1 MAQIAPIIP
10 DRFTSAIPHYVSGR
24 PRYSDRLIAKLA
36 DETKLTPSSRV
47 LDLGCGPG
55 SLTIPLSRYA
65 GTTIGIDID
74 PEMIATAEAA
84 AKDAGAVIDWRVG
97 TSFDLDSA
105 LAPLDLVTIARAFH
119 WMDRQAT
126 LQRLDTL
133 IAPAGSIALVNTELH
148 SAPELKWHDAFEELR
163 TGHGRF
169 DDFYRWRK
177 GNDWEAHQSVLL
189 RSPFSVVE
197 SISVFEKRMTPLD
210 EIVAR
215 ALSFSANSPAALGE
229 DGRRVYEHAVRA
241 RMLSLSPEGI
251 FPEIVETVAIIA
263 KRPA

>member
-105 LAPLDLVTIARAFH
+105 LAPLDLVTIARA
-119 WMDRQAT
+119 
-126 LQRLDTL
+126 L
-133 IAPAGSIALVNTELH
+133 
-148 SAPELKWHDAFEELR
+148 
-163 TGHGRF
+163 
-169 DDFYRWRK
+169 
-177 GNDWEAHQSVLL
+177 
-189 RSPFSVVE
+189 
-197 SISVFEKRMTPLD
+197 PLD
-210 EIVAR
+210 GSRGDVAASR
-215 ALSFSANSPAALGE
+215 YAHCPPPAAL
-229 DGRRVYEHAVRA
+229 RSSTPSCIP
-241 RMLSLSPEGI
+241 LPS
-251 FPEIVETVAIIA
+251 
-263 KRPA
+263 